1 MTKQEHLLS
10 CLAEECAEIA
20 QEVSKAL
27 RFGLDNV
34 WPDARGDRTVREK
47 IVSEFYDLL
56 GVVDTLEDEGILQI
70 NAAKQ
75 SAARAAKRAK
85 LLQFLEYARQQGALR

>member
-1 MTKQEHLLS
+1 MNVQEHLLS

-34 WPDARGDRTVREK
+34 YPEGSRTVRAK
-47 IVSEFYDLL
+47 ITSEFYDLV
-56 GVVDTLEDEGILQI
+56 GVIDVLEDNGILQI
-70 NAAKQ
+70 NAAAQ

-85 LLQFLEYARQQGALR
+85 LMRFLEYAREQGALQ